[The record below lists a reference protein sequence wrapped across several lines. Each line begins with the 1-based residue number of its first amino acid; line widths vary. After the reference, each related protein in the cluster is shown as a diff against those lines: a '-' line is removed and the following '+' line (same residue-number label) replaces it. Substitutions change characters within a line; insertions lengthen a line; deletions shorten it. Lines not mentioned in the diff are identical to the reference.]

1 MVIWLA
7 KTLERKGFKPGI
19 VSRGYG
25 GSSPRIPQIVDDTT
39 PVKISGDEPLI
50 IYKNTL
56 RPVCISSNRTSAIS
70 KLLEETDTD
79 IIISDD
85 GLQHYKMDRDIE
97 IAIFDGNRGIGN
109 GLCLPAGPLREP
121 LERVENVDFII
132 NSSKIIDLQTK
143 QKNYLMNYHPIEW
156 ARISDNKRFK
166 ADSWPLSKN
175 VHAVA
180 GIGNPAKFYKTL
192 SSLGLNPIHHS
203 FPDHYQFSEE
213 DLDFGDSLPVIMT
226 EKDAVR
232 CLEMKNKNLWYLS
245 IEAKFEDENLAD
257 EILTKLSKIN
267 E

>member
-1 MVIWLA
+1 
-7 KTLERKGFKPGI
+7 
-19 VSRGYG
+19 
-25 GSSPRIPQIVDDTT
+25 
-39 PVKISGDEPLI
+39 
-50 IYKNTL
+50 
-56 RPVCISSNRTSAIS
+56 
-70 KLLEETDTD
+70 
-79 IIISDD
+79 
-85 GLQHYKMDRDIE
+85 MDRDIE

-121 LERVENVDFII
+121 LERIENVDFVIS
-132 NSSKIIDLQTK
+132 SSKMIDIQTNHI
-143 QKNYLMNYHPIEW
+143 NYLMNYHPIEW

-192 SSLGLNPIHHS
+192 SNLGLSPIHHS

-245 IEAKFEDENLAD
+245 IEAKFEDESLED
-257 EILTKLSKIN
+257 KILTKLSKIN

>member
-1 MVIWLA
+1 MSWSLFLMLV
-7 KTLERKGFKPGI
+7 T
-19 VSRGYG
+19 
-25 GSSPRIPQIVDDTT
+25 
-39 PVKISGDEPLI
+39 
-50 IYKNTL
+50 
-56 RPVCISSNRTSAIS
+56 
-70 KLLEETDTD
+70 
-79 IIISDD
+79 
-85 GLQHYKMDRDIE
+85 
-97 IAIFDGNRGIGN
+97 
-109 GLCLPAGPLREP
+109 LREP